1 MRVLEAEPKELN
13 NEHLHELAASLQR
26 SRKDLEN
33 RVAGQVTALQRAGRM
48 NESDPVYQSLF
59 FLLRKFTN
67 QLMRAEQELTRR
79 DSDMR
84 ASVKNLVE
92 DRMTRLRPDQ

>member
-13 NEHLHELAASLQR
+13 NEHLQELAASLR
-26 SRKDLEN
+26 RYGEDLEK
-33 RVAGQVTALQRAGRM
+33 RVAGHVTALQRAGRM
-48 NESDPVYQSLF
+48 HESDPVYQSLF
-59 FLLRKFTN
+59 FLLRKFTK

-84 ASVKNLVE
+84 ASVKLRGRSHDSLV
-92 DRMTRLRPDQ
+92 